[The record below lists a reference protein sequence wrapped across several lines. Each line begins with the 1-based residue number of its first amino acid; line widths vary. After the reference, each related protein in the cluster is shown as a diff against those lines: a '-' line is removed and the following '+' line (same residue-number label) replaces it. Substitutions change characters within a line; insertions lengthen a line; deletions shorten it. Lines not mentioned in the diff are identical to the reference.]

1 MAQRG
6 NYEMKTL
13 YVVELCGAFLDS
25 KGMVSNYDLDILER
39 LSKNGMDIV
48 IATDRSWFEF
58 GDMLKPEFVR
68 IIKRVLIGTHSGFD
82 NILLNGA
89 WTRKSP
95 KCISLTSQ
103 YAIAE
108 VYDTNDIKGEIQGI
122 KSWCASYSPL
132 CFSNHHNDFVTWGEE
147 GGTINQC
154 LNQMNQEH
162 LHIIAFTA
170 KGTYEELLPLKKKAI
185 QLKDV
190 RFTFYEDKSNNNYR
204 ICIFSKKTSQG
215 IAISKIKDELS
226 CDRVVCISDKMY
238 DLSMFEAADVRVAM
252 GNADEDTKAAAD
264 IIIDSNDKSGLVK
277 FLLEEYIKNKCIG
290 KE

>member
-1 MAQRG
+1 
-6 NYEMKTL
+6 MKTL
-13 YVVELCGAFLDS
+13 YVVELYGAFLDS

-39 LSKNGMDIV
+39 LRENGMDIV
-48 IATDRSWFEF
+48 IATDRSWLECADTLKHEF
-58 GDMLKPEFVR
+58 DRLCR
-68 IIKRVLIGTHSGFD
+68 SILIKTHNGVD

-108 VYDTNDIKGEIQGI
+108 VYDTYGIKGEIQGI
-122 KSWCASYSPL
+122 TSWCATYVPR
-132 CFSNHHNDFVTWGEE
+132 CFLNHHNDFETWNFETLVVE
-147 GGTINQC
+147 CGTIKQC

-185 QLKDV
+185 QLEDV
-190 RFTFYEDKSNNNYR
+190 RFTFYEDKSNDNYR
-204 ICIFSKKTSQG
+204 ICISSKKTSQG
-215 IAISKIKDELS
+215 IAISKIKDKLS

-252 GNADEDTKAAAD
+252 GNADEETKAAAD

-277 FLLEEYIKNKCIG
+277 FLLEEYIKNNKYTG